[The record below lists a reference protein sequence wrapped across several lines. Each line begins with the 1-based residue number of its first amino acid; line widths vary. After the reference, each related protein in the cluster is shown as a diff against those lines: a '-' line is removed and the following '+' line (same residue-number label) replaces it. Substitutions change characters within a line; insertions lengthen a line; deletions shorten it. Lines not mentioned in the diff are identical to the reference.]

1 MKKKINLKTISLFYR
16 YFNVFQFFDKVRDF
30 YHFERGISLT
40 FLHLTSSQKKVN
52 EKCFA
57 SA

>member
-1 MKKKINLKTISLFYR
+1 MEKKKGQTISLFYR
-16 YFNVFQFFDKVRDF
+16 YFNVFQFFDKPWDF

-40 FLHLTSSQKKVN
+40 FLHRNRSQKKVN